1 MAEPHIDPAIF
12 FPDHI
17 STENNKPPPKM
28 ISATTQPA
36 YIGQKEEAE
45 SSPLTDVLHCS
56 PLLPQDQ
63 PRLLMPAEE
72 ERPTAPNP
80 TLGSRVP
87 GDLVEQLAGEVA
99 WVEGALAEI
108 MNMMRN
114 SAIFNPPPNPH
125 QHDFHHQPPP
135 PTPTN
140 TISIAIPRAI
150 TNTTKPPL
158 LCPHH
163 RL

>member
-1 MAEPHIDPAIF
+1 
-12 FPDHI
+12 
-17 STENNKPPPKM
+17 
-28 ISATTQPA
+28 
-36 YIGQKEEAE
+36 
-45 SSPLTDVLHCS
+45 
-56 PLLPQDQ
+56 
-63 PRLLMPAEE
+63 MPAEE

-87 GDLVEQLAGEVA
+87 GDLVEQLAGKVA

-135 PTPTN
+135 QPPPTRFPLPSPGPSPTPP
-140 TISIAIPRAI
+140 SPPSSAP
-150 TNTTKPPL
+150 TTASDGKL
-158 LCPHH
+158 
-163 RL
+163 